1 MLWQS
6 GRMSAQESHNRY
18 LEPGWF
24 TRHIF
29 NRVVQVLTR
38 MGISVWGSRTLWVRG
53 RSSGEWR
60 SNPVNLL
67 SYNGGHYLVAPRGV
81 TQWVRNL
88 RAAGNGQLRVGRK
101 AQAFEAT
108 ELDNAEKTEVL
119 RAYLKRWKVEV
130 GIFFDGVSATSPIAE
145 LDRIAPNHS
154 VFRLAFTEAR

>member
-1 MLWQS
+1 V
-6 GRMSAQESHNRY
+6 SAPESHNRY
-18 LEPGWF
+18 VEPGWF
-24 TRHIF
+24 TKHIF
-29 NRVVQVLTR
+29 NRIVQVLTG

-67 SYNGGHYLVAPRGV
+67 TYNGDHYLVAPRGV

-88 RAAGNGQLRVGRK
+88 RVAGNGQLRVGRK
-101 AQAFEAT
+101 VQAFDAT

-130 GIFFDGVSATSPIAE
+130 GIFFDGVSATSPTAE
-145 LDRIAPNHS
+145 LDRIAPNHP
-154 VFRLAFTEAR
+154 VFRVTLTKIR